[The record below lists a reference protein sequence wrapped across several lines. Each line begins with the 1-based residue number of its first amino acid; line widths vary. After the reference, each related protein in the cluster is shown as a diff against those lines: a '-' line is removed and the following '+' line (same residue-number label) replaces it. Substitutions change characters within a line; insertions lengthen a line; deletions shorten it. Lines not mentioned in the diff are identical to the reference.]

1 MTWETGREVPALRLR
16 PGTPVLDRGDGE
28 VQLGTDPRWALVVGG
43 LSEAEVAW
51 LCEGASRRHVSL
63 DRAARR
69 FAVTDARRAEIM
81 RLLARCGYLVP
92 PVPRSPGG
100 TTAPADGAADAS
112 TLAALRPDGAGGVT
126 LAERARRT
134 VGISGLGR
142 LGAALALHLATA
154 GIGTLV
160 LDDRSPVQTTD
171 TGLGGY
177 RQGDIGAPRERAL
190 GDVLAERHPRT
201 AVVHELDGEPDAVVV
216 VEADVV
222 QPERY
227 ARLLGVAVP
236 HLPVVVREA
245 DVVLGPLVLPGRSAC
260 VGCWARHATDEDA
273 RWPWLA
279 RALRE
284 RPDDR
289 AQETTLAALAAAL
302 AGGQVLALLD
312 GARPVAVGATLEVAL
327 PEALPR
333 VRPVQPHAGCGCT
346 GLAPVG

>member
-1 MTWETGREVPALRLR
+1 MTCETGGERPALRLR
-16 PGTPVLDRGDGE
+16 PGTRVLDRGDGE

-43 LSEAEVAW
+43 LTQAEAAW
-51 LCEGASRRHVSL
+51 LCEGAARRHVSL

-69 FAVTDARRAEIM
+69 FAVTEARRAEIT
-81 RLLARCGYLVP
+81 RLLAGCGYLLP
-92 PVPRSPGG
+92 PAPPPPGR
-100 TTAPADGAADAS
+100 TTAPAGGAADAAA
-112 TLAALRPDGAGGVT
+112 LAALRPDGVGGAT
-126 LAERARRT
+126 LVARARRT
-134 VGISGLGR
+134 VAVSGLGR
-142 LGAALALHLATA
+142 LGAVLALHLATA

-171 TGLGGY
+171 TGLGGF
-177 RQGDIGAPRERAL
+177 RQGDVGAPRERAL
-190 GDVLAERHPRT
+190 RDMLAERHPGT
-201 AVVHELDGEPDAVVV
+201 VVVHELDGEPDVVVV

-245 DVVLGPLVLPGRSAC
+245 DVVLGPFVLPGRSAC
-260 VGCWARHATDEDA
+260 VGCWARHATDDDA
-273 RWPWLA
+273 RWPVLA
-279 RALRE
+279 QALRE
-284 RPDDR
+284 RSEDR

-302 AGGQVLALLD
+302 AGGQVVALLD
-312 GARPVAVGATLEVAL
+312 GLRPVAVGATIEVAL

>member
-1 MTWETGREVPALRLR
+1 MTCETGGEVPGLRLR

-43 LSEAEVAW
+43 LSEAEAAW
-51 LCEGASRRHVSL
+51 LCEGATRRHVSL

-69 FAVTDARRAEIM
+69 FAVTDARRSEIM

-92 PVPRSPGG
+92 PVPRSTGG
-100 TTAPADGAADAS
+100 TTAPADGAADAA
-112 TLAALRPDGAGGVT
+112 TLAALRPDGAGGAT

-190 GDVLAERHPRT
+190 RDVLAERHPRT

-222 QPERY
+222 
-227 ARLLGVAVP
+227 
-236 HLPVVVREA
+236 
-245 DVVLGPLVLPGRSAC
+245 LGPLVLPGRSAC
-260 VGCWARHATDEDA
+260 VACWARQATDEDA
-273 RWPWLA
+273 RWPVLA
-279 RALRE
+279 RGLRE